1 MVILCNILILGA
13 CQSLFE
19 IYSSSIML
27 FINTKNNLPMTYV
40 TLTDFGYLVSALH
53 FTSSHRILSYFVF
66 NLFTFSVHDKVN
78 SRNALC
84 ELSYFLVIPVVCR
97 RANVCFMLFV
107 FVCAK
112 RCPTRLDSMSSM
124 TVVFKE
130 AGTTYTSRAPCLV
143 DLFSSF

>member
-1 MVILCNILILGA
+1 M
-13 CQSLFE
+13 
-19 IYSSSIML
+19 
-27 FINTKNNLPMTYV
+27 NNLPLRYV
-40 TLTDFGYLVSALH
+40 TLTVFGYPVSALH
-53 FTSSHRILSYFVF
+53 FTSSHRFLSYFAAF
-66 NLFTFSVHDKVN
+66 NLFTFSVPDKGN

-84 ELSYFLVIPVVCR
+84 ELSYFLFIPVVCR

-107 FVCAK
+107 FVCAN

-143 DLFSSF
+143 DPFSSF